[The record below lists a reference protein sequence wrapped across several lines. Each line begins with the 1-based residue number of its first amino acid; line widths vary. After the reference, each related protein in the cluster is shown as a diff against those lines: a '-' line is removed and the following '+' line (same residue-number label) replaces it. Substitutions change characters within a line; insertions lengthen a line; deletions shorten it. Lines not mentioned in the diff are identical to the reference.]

1 MEDTIYIIVF
11 FIFGCVFGS
20 FFAVIGE
27 RLPKGEN
34 FTTSSSHCNTCNHK
48 LGFFD
53 MIPVITYLLNK
64 GKCKYCKASIPV
76 LLPIVEL
83 LTGLLASVSYY
94 SFGFSYDILI
104 AFGVIAIFMIV
115 LVSDLNYYIIPD
127 EVLIFF
133 IFYFII
139 LQYLKG
145 GINLMSTRVVTGVFL
160 FLLMYF
166 IMILGEKIFKRES
179 LGGGDVKLMFIF
191 GLVLEPIL
199 GVLSIF
205 IASVIALIPSLY
217 ILLKN
222 KDHMIPFG
230 PFLIIS
236 FAALYFSK
244 INTLDFLRF
253 LGF

>member
-1 MEDTIYIIVF
+1 MDILYIIIF
-11 FIFGCVFGS
+11 FIFGLVFGS
-20 FFAVIGE
+20 FFAVLGE
-27 RLPKGEN
+27 RIPKGEN
-34 FTTSSSHCNTCNHK
+34 FTTSNSHCNSCNHK
-48 LGFFD
+48 LSLFD
-53 MIPVITYLLNK
+53 MVPVFTYLINK
-64 GKCKYCKASIPV
+64 GKCKYCGESIPV

-83 LTGLLASVSYY
+83 LTGLLAAVSYY
-94 SFGFSYDILI
+94 SFGFSYDLLI

-127 EVLIFF
+127 GILVFF
-133 IFYFII
+133 VFYFII

-145 GINLMSTRVVTGVFL
+145 GINLMSSRVVTGVFL

-166 IMILGEKIFKRES
+166 IMVLGEKIFQKES

-205 IASVIALIPSLY
+205 IASFVALIPSIY

-230 PFLIIS
+230 PFLIVS
-236 FAALYFSK
+236 FALIYFSK
-244 INTLDFLRF
+244 ITTLDFLNF

>member
-1 MEDTIYIIVF
+1 
-11 FIFGCVFGS
+11 
-20 FFAVIGE
+20 
-27 RLPKGEN
+27 
-34 FTTSSSHCNTCNHK
+34 
-48 LGFFD
+48 
-53 MIPVITYLLNK
+53 
-64 GKCKYCKASIPV
+64 
-76 LLPIVEL
+76 
-83 LTGLLASVSYY
+83 
-94 SFGFSYDILI
+94 
-104 AFGVIAIFMIV
+104 
-115 LVSDLNYYIIPD
+115 
-127 EVLIFF
+127 
-133 IFYFII
+133 
-139 LQYLKG
+139 
-145 GINLMSTRVVTGVFL
+145 MSTRVVTGVFL

-166 IMILGEKIFKRES
+166 IMILGEKIFKKES